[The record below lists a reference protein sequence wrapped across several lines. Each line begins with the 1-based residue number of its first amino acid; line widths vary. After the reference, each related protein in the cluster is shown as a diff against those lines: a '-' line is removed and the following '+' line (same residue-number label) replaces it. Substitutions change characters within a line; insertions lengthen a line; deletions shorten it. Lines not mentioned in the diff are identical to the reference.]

1 MIGIVLASHGK
12 LAEEM
17 LKSAEMIMGPQKN
30 IIALALEPNDD
41 PMKLKESIKESV
53 EKVTGDEGAIVLVDL
68 MGGSPSN
75 AAAYMAKGG
84 IPVITGMNLSILLEL
99 IGMRYNTSDGLVEN
113 IIEAGKEGII
123 DIRKIFRGLNE

>member
-1 MIGIVLASHGK
+1 MVGVVLASHGK

-17 LKSAEMIMGPQKN
+17 LKSVEMIMGPQEN
-30 IIALALEPNDD
+30 IIALALEPEDD
-41 PMKLKESIKESV
+41 PMELKERIKESV
-53 EKVTGDEGAIVLVDL
+53 EKVKGDNGAIVLVDL

-75 AAAYMAKGG
+75 AAAYVAREG

-99 IGMRYNTSDGLVEN
+99 IGMCDKLTDELVLN

-123 DIRKIFRGLNE
+123 DMREIFRGLN

>member
-1 MIGIVLASHGK
+1 MASHGR
-12 LAEEM
+12 LAKEM
-17 LKSAEMIMGPQKN
+17 LNSAEMIMGPQEN

-53 EKVTGDEGAIVLVDL
+53 EKVTGDEGVIVLVDL

-75 AAAYMAKGG
+75 AAAYVAKEG

-99 IGMRYNTSDGLVEN
+99 IGMRYSMTDELIQN

-123 DIRKIFRGLNE
+123 DIREIFRGLN